1 MKQNWNQIIQNA
13 SLSFRTSRAKHFSF
27 VYINNRKQNRTEPNR
42 AQHSHLMIKDW
53 EINVILFGI
62 GCWSKHQTHFNKFI
76 INMSS
81 QNYCWWRWYKMFA
94 WHHRP
99 APAVPA
105 QILFETLFQKI
116 STPPKCSSPL
126 FRSSSLNIVVAE
138 CLEMLTGT
146 NMFYAPSFVCSVLFT
161 RSVIW
166 NSTEIWAFSP
176 TRTHRERRKRANGG
190 GMWVNEQTKQA
201 NKMKNERPSERASE
215 WMNEWEQE
223 KRTRCALAYFS
234 VSTEFENATIWQ
246 LDRTVGIDKYL
257 LLQLMYLESGW

>member
-1 MKQNWNQIIQNA
+1 
-13 SLSFRTSRAKHFSF
+13 
-27 VYINNRKQNRTEPNR
+27 
-42 AQHSHLMIKDW
+42 MIKDW

-94 WHHRP
+94 CHHRP

-126 FRSSSLNIVVAE
+126 FRSSSSLNIVVAE

-176 TRTHRERRKRANGG
+176 TRTQREREGSGQTGEACEWTNKRNKRTKWKMG
-190 GMWVNEQTKQA
+190 EQAT
-201 NKMKNERPSERASE
+201 ERASE
-215 WMNEWEQE
+215 WMSESKRNAHGAH
-223 KRTRCALAYFS
+223 KRTSALAPNSKTPPFDNWI
-234 VSTEFENATIWQ
+234 EQ
-246 LDRTVGIDKYL
+246 L
-257 LLQLMYLESGW
+257 E